1 MSMKSE
7 LKRKSLHL
15 TGLLVPISYL
25 LFGRDLTLTFI
36 GLAFFIFVVL
46 EPFRIIEELR
56 DNIKRRL
63 KIYVDNDVM
72 ERMEVLEKQIDEITR
87 SHERYRVAA
96 HIYFAAAAFIV
107 VYFFPEEIAI
117 GAITIATVGDALA
130 AIIGKSLG
138 RHRFSNGKSLEGSL
152 AYFLSGVVIL
162 YPLVGPLLAVL
173 GSSAGALVE
182 FYGLP
187 PGKSPEDQLDDNFS
201 NQLAIAIVLYL
212 SSLLFV

>member
-15 TGLLVPISYL
+15 TGLLVPVSYL
-25 LFGRDLTLTFI
+25 LFGRDLTLTLI

-107 VYFFPEEIAI
+107 VYFFPAEIAI
-117 GAITIATVGDALA
+117 GAITVATVGDALA

-152 AYFLSGVVIL
+152 AYFISGVLIL
-162 YPLVGPLLAVL
+162 YPLVGPLLAVI
-173 GSSAGALVE
+173 GSLTGALVE
-182 FYGLP
+182 LYGLP
-187 PGKSPEDQLDDNFS
+187 PGSNPANQLDDNFS
-201 NQLAIAIVLYL
+201 NQLAIAIALYL
-212 SSLLFV
+212 AGFIPL

>member
-1 MSMKSE
+1 MKSE

-15 TGLLVPISYL
+15 TGLLVPVSCL
-25 LFGRDLTLTFI
+25 LFGRDLTLTLI

-107 VYFFPEEIAI
+107 VYFFPAEIAI
-117 GAITIATVGDALA
+117 GAITVATVGDALA

-152 AYFLSGVVIL
+152 AYFLVGVAIL
-162 YPLVGPLLAVL
+162 WPLVGLPLAMIGSIAGTLA
-173 GSSAGALVE
+173 E
-182 FYGLP
+182 FYNLP
-187 PGKSPEDQLDDNFS
+187 PDDNFS
-201 NQLAIAIVLYL
+201 NQLAVALAVYLAGFAI
-212 SSLLFV
+212 

>member
-15 TGLLVPISYL
+15 TGLLVPAFYL
-25 LFGRDLTLTFI
+25 LFGRDLTLTFV

-72 ERMEVLEKQIDEITR
+72 ERVEVLEKQIDEITR

-107 VYFFPEEIAI
+107 VYFFPGEIAI
-117 GAITIATVGDALA
+117 GAITVATVGDALA

-152 AYFLSGVVIL
+152 AYFLSGVLIL
-162 YPLVGPLLAVL
+162 CPLVGPFLAVI
-173 GSSAGALVE
+173 GSLIGALVE
-182 FYGLP
+182 LYGLP
-187 PGKSPEDQLDDNFS
+187 PGGNPANQLDDNFS
-201 NQLAIAIVLYL
+201 NQLAIAIALYL
-212 SSLLFV
+212 AGFISL

>member
-15 TGLLVPISYL
+15 TGLLVPVSCL
-25 LFGRDLTLTFI
+25 LFGRDLTLTLI

-107 VYFFPEEIAI
+107 VYFFPAEIAI
-117 GAITIATVGDALA
+117 GSITVATVGDALA

-152 AYFLSGVVIL
+152 AYFLVGVAIL
-162 YPLVGPLLAVL
+162 WPLVGLPSAMIGSIAGTLA
-173 GSSAGALVE
+173 E
-182 FYGLP
+182 FYNLP
-187 PGKSPEDQLDDNFS
+187 PDDNFS
-201 NQLAIAIVLYL
+201 NQLAVALAVYL
-212 SSLLFV
+212 AGFVI

>member
-15 TGLLVPISYL
+15 TGLLVPVSCL
-25 LFGRDLTLTFI
+25 LFGRDLTLTLI

-107 VYFFPEEIAI
+107 VYFFPAEIAI
-117 GAITIATVGDALA
+117 GSITVATVGDALA

-152 AYFLSGVVIL
+152 AYFLVGVAIL
-162 YPLVGPLLAVL
+162 WPLVGLPLAMIGSIAGTLA
-173 GSSAGALVE
+173 E
-182 FYGLP
+182 FYNLP
-187 PGKSPEDQLDDNFS
+187 PDDNFS
-201 NQLAIAIVLYL
+201 NQLAVALAVYL
-212 SSLLFV
+212 AGFVI